1 MDNNKNNRENI
12 SSEEV
17 HKVNILVNGAS
28 LSFNL
33 TQKQESIM
41 REAAEK
47 LHQIENSFRTEAK
60 LSDEKDYFRYAS
72 ILLASNLVNIERK
85 IDDKEQHLE
94 SKLNEILKIVNN
106 Y

>member
-1 MDNNKNNRENI
+1 MDKNKI
-12 SSEEV
+12 KSDDIGSEEV

-47 LHQIENSFRTEAK
+47 LLKIENSFRAEAK

-85 IDDKEQHLE
+85 IDDREQHLE